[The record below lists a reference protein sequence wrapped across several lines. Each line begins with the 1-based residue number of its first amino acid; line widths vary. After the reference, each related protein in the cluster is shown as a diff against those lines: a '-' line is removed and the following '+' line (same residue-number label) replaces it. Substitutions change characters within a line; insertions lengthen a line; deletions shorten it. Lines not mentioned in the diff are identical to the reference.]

1 MSMPP
6 QLARADRPRKSTR
19 PIAEQLP
26 SISINDLGVPSPY
39 DYKTYVLPNISFRY
53 PHLASVK
60 VSNRLA
66 EFILPSLHRGENKG
80 PAYQFRLKP
89 IRTGFGIR
97 YAFVCHCQRPVIKL
111 YHLHRQL
118 ACFRCCRA
126 RYASQ
131 TCDKRSRPILQAS
144 RIQSF
149 LDNKP
154 RLLRRTRER
163 LQKRL
168 GEKVMIAQRRF
179 GTHARSLWD

>member
-1 MSMPP
+1 MMPA
-6 QLARADRPRKSTR
+6 QLARAKRPRKSTR
-19 PIAEQLP
+19 PILEQLP
-26 SISINDLGVPSPY
+26 SISVSDLRIPSPY

-60 VSNRLA
+60 VSNRLV
-66 EFILPSLHRGENKG
+66 ELILPSLHRGENKG
-80 PAYQFRLKP
+80 PTYTFRLKH

-97 YAFVCHCQRPVIKL
+97 HAFVCRCQRPVIKL
-111 YHLHRQL
+111 YCLHRQF
-118 ACFRCCRA
+118 ACRHCCKA

-131 TCDKRSRPILQAS
+131 ICGRRSRPILQAS

-168 GEKVMIAQRRF
+168 GEKVMMAQSRF
-179 GTHARSLWD
+179 GTDARGLWD